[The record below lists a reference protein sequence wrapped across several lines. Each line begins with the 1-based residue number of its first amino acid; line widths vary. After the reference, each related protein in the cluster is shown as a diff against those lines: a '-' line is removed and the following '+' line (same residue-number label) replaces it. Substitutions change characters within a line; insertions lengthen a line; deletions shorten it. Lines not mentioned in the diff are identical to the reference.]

1 MTGYQ
6 TLNTKIN
13 ELIIFRNL
21 LADEVIQKLLQAA
34 KDSANRSLISDYTAQ
49 LISKAELL
57 GLSGNLFKNYLTYLI
72 AQDENIFSIMTE
84 QTGGQIGSS
93 LLKAVVHDMTILKDL
108 LCSHFHELT
117 SNKLI
122 EEYSPTCPSITPGS
136 AILETQLAEALSQDA
151 SPESLALLLL
161 SHYATYGYGD
171 MANFKAFRWQDN
183 QGLIGIKHFDKITL
197 TDIVGYERQKATLVS
212 NTESLL
218 DGKPANNVL
227 LIGARGTGKSSS
239 VKALAN
245 TYFTRGLR
253 LVEISKQQM
262 CHLPKIMETL
272 RSRAGKK
279 FIIFLDD
286 LSFEEFEIE
295 YKFLKSVIEG
305 GVEAKPD
312 NVLIYATSNRRHL
325 IKETWSDRNGDADE
339 IHRFDSV
346 HEKISLSDRFG
357 ITITYLAPNQDEYLQ
372 IVEELAKKNKVD
384 LQLSQLKQ
392 EAIRWELAHS
402 GRSGRTAQQFIHYI
416 MGQ

>member
-1 MTGYQ
+1 MTEQ
-6 TLNTKIN
+6 PSLNTKID

-21 LADEVIQKLLQAA
+21 LEDEIIQKFLQAIN
-34 KDSANRSLISDYTAQ
+34 DPANRSLISDYTAK
-49 LISKAELL
+49 LISKAECL

-72 AQDENIFSIMTE
+72 AQDENIFSKMTE
-84 QTGGQIGSS
+84 QAGGKIGSS
-93 LLKAVVHDMTILKDL
+93 LLKAVVHDMAIFKEL
-108 LCSHFHELT
+108 LCSDFKALT

-122 EEYSPTCPSITPGS
+122 EEYSPTSPSTTPGLV
-136 AILETQLAEALSQDA
+136 ILETQLTDALTQDT
-151 SPESLALLLL
+151 SPEHLALLLL
-161 SHYATYGYGD
+161 QHYATYGYGD

-183 QGLIGIKHFDKITL
+183 LGLVGIKHFDKITL

-245 TYFTRGLR
+245 TYFARGLR

-325 IKETWSDRNGDADE
+325 IKESWSDRNGDADE

-372 IVEELAKKNKVD
+372 IVEELAKKNNID

>member
-1 MTGYQ
+1 MTEQ
-6 TLNTKIN
+6 PSLNIKID

-21 LADEVIQKLLQAA
+21 LEDEIIQKFLQATN
-34 KDSANRSLISDYTAQ
+34 DPANRSLISDYTAK
-49 LISKAELL
+49 LISKAECL

-72 AQDENIFSIMTE
+72 AQDENIFSKMTE
-84 QTGGQIGSS
+84 QAGGKIGAS

-108 LCSHFHELT
+108 LCSDFKALT

-122 EEYSPTCPSITPGS
+122 EEYSPTCPSTTPGS
-136 AILETQLAEALSQDA
+136 VILETQLTDALTQDA
-151 SPESLALLLL
+151 SPEHLALLVLQ
-161 SHYATYGYGD
+161 HFATYGYGD

-183 QGLIGIKHFDKITL
+183 QGLVGIKHFDKITL

-245 TYFTRGLR
+245 TYFSRGLR

-357 ITITYLAPNQDEYLQ
+357 ITITYLAPSQDEYLQ
-372 IVEELAKKNKVD
+372 IVEELARKNNID

>member
-1 MTGYQ
+1 MTEQ
-6 TLNTKIN
+6 PSLNTKID

-21 LADEVIQKLLQAA
+21 LEDEIVQEFLQVTN
-34 KDSANRSLISDYTAQ
+34 DPANRSLISDYAAK
-49 LISKAELL
+49 LINKAECL

-72 AQDENIFSIMTE
+72 AQDENIFSKMTE
-84 QTGGQIGSS
+84 QTGGKIGSS
-93 LLKAVVHDMTILKDL
+93 LLKAVVHDMRILKNL
-108 LCSHFHELT
+108 LCSDFKPLT

-122 EEYSPTCPSITPGS
+122 EEYSPTCPSTTLGS
-136 AILETQLAEALSQDA
+136 VILETQLTDALTQGA
-151 SPESLALLLL
+151 SPEDLALLLL
-161 SHYATYGYGD
+161 QHYAAYGYGD

-183 QGLIGIKHFDKITL
+183 QGLVGIKHFDKITL

-245 TYFTRGLR
+245 TYFARGLR

-372 IVEELAKKNKVD
+372 IVEELAKKNNID

>member
-1 MTGYQ
+1 MTEHPSF
-6 TLNTKIN
+6 NTKIN

-21 LADEVIQKLLQAA
+21 LEDEVIQKLLQAA
-34 KDSANRSLISDYTAQ
+34 KDPANRSLIYDYTAK

-108 LCSHFHELT
+108 LCSHT

-122 EEYSPTCPSITPGS
+122 EEYLPTCSSITPGS
-136 AILETQLAEALSQDA
+136 AILEAQLTESLNQDA
-151 SPESLALLLL
+151 SPEHLALLLL
-161 SHYATYGYGD
+161 QHYATYGYGD

-183 QGLIGIKHFDKITL
+183 QGLVGIKHFDKITL
-197 TDIVGYERQKATLVS
+197 TDIVGYERQKATLIS

-253 LVEISKQQM
+253 LIEISKQQM

-272 RSRAGKK
+272 RSRTGKK

-372 IVEELAKKNKVD
+372 IVEELAKKNNID